1 MVTLPILS
9 GGDPTTAS
17 AIPFAFNK
25 SSQAAGW
32 CANNVIG
39 QHAVLWNND
48 AAHSIVDLGVFG
60 SDWSSVGNSLN
71 DVGQVVGSSHPPFGS
86 RAILW
91 HNDAAHTAIE
101 LPLLPGDNYGSAQ
114 LINNDAT
121 MVGSSAYG
129 EPGTWNVTPGR
140 IVAWIDGEVY
150 ELQSILDES
159 AAGWTIV
166 NVMSINNLG
175 QLAALAMRNGAFSAV
190 VLTPAP

>member
-1 MVTLPILS
+1 
-9 GGDPTTAS
+9 
-17 AIPFAFNK
+17 
-25 SSQAAGW
+25 
-32 CANNVIG
+32 
-39 QHAVLWNND
+39 
-48 AAHSIVDLGVFG
+48 
-60 SDWSSVGNSLN
+60 
-71 DVGQVVGSSHPPFGS
+71 
-86 RAILW
+86 LW